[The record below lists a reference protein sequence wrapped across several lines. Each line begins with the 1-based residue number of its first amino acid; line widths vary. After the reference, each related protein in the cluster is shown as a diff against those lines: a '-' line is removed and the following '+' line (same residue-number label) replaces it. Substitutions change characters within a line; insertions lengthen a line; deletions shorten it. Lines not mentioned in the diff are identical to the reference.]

1 LGRVRLRRWSRIVF
15 PFLLDKETEI
25 IKSRKGRK

>member
-15 PFLLDKETEI
+15 PFLLDKEKEL
-25 IKSRKGRK
+25 IKV